1 MADHYYTEN
10 PQSEIRENRFSFQ
23 IKGNTLDLVSVSG
36 VFAFGGKVDKA
47 SELLIGHFKPSCTEP
62 SVLDM
67 GCGFGPIGLF
77 IKARYPHLDVVAVDV
92 NERALTYAR
101 RNADQNNLALT
112 VMKSDLYEALGDRL
126 FGDIVSNPPIAAGK
140 SLNIRLIKE
149 ALSHLVPGG
158 ALYLV
163 AFHNKGGETLK
174 RIMQETFGN
183 VEDIEKSGGIR
194 VYRSVKNPGNP
205 DELSMP

>member
-1 MADHYYTEN
+1 
-10 PQSEIRENRFSFQ
+10 
-23 IKGNTLDLVSVSG
+23 
-36 VFAFGGKVDKA
+36 
-47 SELLIGHFKPSCTEP
+47 
-62 SVLDM
+62 
-67 GCGFGPIGLF
+67 
-77 IKARYPHLDVVAVDV
+77 VDV